1 MLLIE
6 EDDLLSLQA
15 ILGRLY
21 EDNGLTNEILML
33 SQLVDMII
41 VQQQEISYTSSQNTI
56 IKN

>member
-6 EDDLLSLQA
+6 EDDLLSLKA

-21 EDNGLTNEILML
+21 EANGLTNDILML

-56 IKN
+56 VKN